1 MKTRFLVLASSAA
14 ALVLL
19 GGCNYKH
26 GAYTGK
32 ELNAAQQRMSSLKA
46 ATEWDM
52 GRQAFLGGDLEK
64 GIKAVNRSLALN
76 PNVPKSHVLKGRIL
90 AEMGD
95 LEASLQC
102 FAEAT
107 KLDEKNTDAQ
117 YYTGVVNERLSRPDR
132 AYENYAKAAELD
144 PQNPQYVVAAAE
156 MLIDTNRL
164 PEAEAFL
171 ESRKARFEN
180 NAGVRQTLGHIAMM
194 KQDHQRAAELFQEA
208 KLLAPDDAAV
218 VEDLVRAQ
226 ISIEKFADA
235 EYNLNKLLKLEN
247 YKTRRDLMHMRG
259 RCLVKLDRMLDAREV
274 YIKLTSGSEGTAD
287 TEAWI
292 GLGNVSYMLK
302 DNARLKVAAGRVIA
316 MDPSRSDG
324 YTLRALHQRRTS
336 DLKGAQEN
344 LKKSLSIRQD
354 AQTLLLLAVVQDE
367 LNQTNEAR
375 ETVRQALAIE
385 PNNAT
390 AQQLLG
396 SIGTGTGTG
405 AVAGVEEK

>member
-1 MKTRFLVLASSAA
+1 MKNRCSLLVALVGFSVLA
-14 ALVLL
+14 
-19 GGCNYKH
+19 GCNYSH
-26 GAYTGK
+26 GTYTKG
-32 ELNAAQQRMSSLKA
+32 ELNAAKQRMSSLKA

-64 GIKAVNRSLALN
+64 AVKAVNRSLALN

-95 LEASLQC
+95 LEGALVC

-132 AYENYAKAAELD
+132 AYTNYAKAAELD
-144 PQNPQYVVAAAE
+144 PQNAQYVVAASE

-164 PEAEAFL
+164 EEAEQFL
-171 ESRKARFEN
+171 QTRKSRFEN

-194 KQDHQRAAELFQEA
+194 KQDHKLAAEYFQEA
-208 KLLAPDDAAV
+208 KLLAPDDAAI

-226 ISIEKFADA
+226 ISIERYADA
-235 EYNLNKLLKLEN
+235 EYNLNKLLKQET

-302 DNARLKVAAGRVIA
+302 DNARLKVAASRVIA
-316 MDPSRSDG
+316 MDPSRPDG
-324 YTLRALHQRRTS
+324 YTLRALHQRRTA
-336 DLKGAQEN
+336 DLKGASEN
-344 LKKSLSIRQD
+344 LQKAISIRSD
-354 AQTLLLLAVVQDE
+354 AETLLLLAVVQDE
-367 LNQTNEAR
+367 LNQPNDAR
-375 ETVRQALAIE
+375 ESVRQALAME
-385 PNNAT
+385 PNNPT
-390 AQQLLG
+390 AQQLL
-396 SIGTGTGTG
+396 STIGTNRATGQ
-405 AVAGVEEK
+405 VAGVEEK

>member
-1 MKTRFLVLASSAA
+1 MNIRR
-14 ALVLL
+14 VLL
-19 GGCNYKH
+19 ATTPLVAFSVLTGCNYTH
-26 GAYTGK
+26 GTYTKG
-32 ELNAAQQRMSSLKA
+32 ELNAAKQRMSSLKA

-64 GIKAVNRSLALN
+64 AVKAVNRSLALN

-95 LEASLQC
+95 LEGALVS
-102 FAEAT
+102 FAEAS
-107 KLDEKNTDAQ
+107 KLDEKNADAE

-132 AYENYAKAAELD
+132 AYTNYAKAAELD

-164 PEAEAFL
+164 NEAEQFL
-171 ESRKARFEN
+171 EARKTRFEN

-194 KQDHQRAAELFQEA
+194 KQDYKLAADLFQEA

-218 VEDLVRAQ
+218 VEDLIRAQ
-226 ISIEKFADA
+226 MSVEKYADA
-235 EYNLNKLLKLEN
+235 EYNLNKLLKMEAN
-247 YKTRRDLMHMRG
+247 KTRRDLMHMRG
-259 RCLVKLDRMLDAREV
+259 RCLVKLDRMLDARDV

-316 MDPSRSDG
+316 MDPSRPDG
-324 YTLRALHQRRTS
+324 YTLRALHQRRTA
-336 DLKGAQEN
+336 DLKGASEN
-344 LKKSLSIRQD
+344 LRKALSIRPD
-354 AQTLLLLAVVQDE
+354 AETLLLLAVVQDE
-367 LNQTNEAR
+367 LNQPNDALES
-375 ETVRQALAIE
+375 VRQALAIE
-385 PNNAT
+385 PNNTT
-390 AQQLLG
+390 AQHLLG
-396 SIGTGTGTG
+396 TIGAGR
-405 AVAGVEEK
+405 VAGAEEK

>member
-1 MKTRFLVLASSAA
+1 MKTRSILLASCAA
-14 ALVLL
+14 AGIALL
-19 GGCNYKH
+19 SGCNYKH
-26 GAYTGK
+26 GSYTGK

-64 GIKAVNRSLALN
+64 AVKAVNRSLALN

-95 LEASLQC
+95 LEGSLLC

-107 KLDEKNTDAQ
+107 KLDEKNADAQ

-132 AYENYAKAAELD
+132 AYENYSKAAELD

-164 PEAEAFL
+164 ADAEAFL

-194 KQDHQRAAELFQEA
+194 KQDHQRAAALFQEA
-208 KLLAPDDAAV
+208 KLLAPDDSAV

-226 ISIEKFADA
+226 IAIEKYADA
-235 EYNLNKLLKLEN
+235 EYNINKLLKTEAN
-247 YKTRRDLMHMRG
+247 KGRRDLMHMRG

-316 MDPSRSDG
+316 MEPSRPDG

-344 LKKSLSIRQD
+344 LKKALSIRQD
-354 AQTLLLLAVVQDE
+354 TETLLLLAVVQDE
-367 LNQTNEAR
+367 LNQPNEAR
-375 ETVRQALAIE
+375 ESVRQALAME
-385 PNNAT
+385 PNNLT

-396 SIGTGTGTG
+396 SIGSGR
-405 AVAGVEEK
+405 VAGVEEK

>member
-1 MKTRFLVLASSAA
+1 MNIRRVLLATT
-14 ALVLL
+14 ALVAFSVLT
-19 GGCNYKH
+19 GCNYTH
-26 GAYTGK
+26 GTYTKG
-32 ELNAAQQRMSSLKA
+32 ELNAAKQRMSSLKA

-64 GIKAVNRSLALN
+64 AVKAVNRSLALN

-95 LEASLQC
+95 LEGALVS
-102 FAEAT
+102 FAEAS
-107 KLDEKNTDAQ
+107 KLDEKNADAE

-132 AYENYAKAAELD
+132 AYTNYAKAAELD

-164 PEAEAFL
+164 NEAEQFL
-171 ESRKARFEN
+171 EARKTRFEN

-194 KQDHQRAAELFQEA
+194 KQDYKLAADLFQEA

-218 VEDLVRAQ
+218 VEDLIRAQ
-226 ISIEKFADA
+226 MSVEKYADA
-235 EYNLNKLLKLEN
+235 EYNLNKLLKMEAN
-247 YKTRRDLMHMRG
+247 KTRRDLMHMRG
-259 RCLVKLDRMLDAREV
+259 RCLVKLDRMLDARDV

-316 MDPSRSDG
+316 MDPSRPDG
-324 YTLRALHQRRTS
+324 YTLRALHQRRTA
-336 DLKGAQEN
+336 DLKGASEN
-344 LKKSLSIRQD
+344 LRKALSIRPD
-354 AQTLLLLAVVQDE
+354 AETLLLLAVVQDE
-367 LNQTNEAR
+367 LNQPNDAR
-375 ETVRQALAIE
+375 ESVRQALAIE
-385 PNNAT
+385 PNNTT
-390 AQQLLG
+390 AQHLLG
-396 SIGTGTGTG
+396 TIGAGR
-405 AVAGVEEK
+405 VAGAEEK

>member
-1 MKTRFLVLASSAA
+1 MNTRQILIASCAA
-14 ALVLL
+14 AGIALL
-19 GGCNYKH
+19 SGCNYKH

-64 GIKAVNRSLALN
+64 AAKAVNRSLALN

-95 LEASLQC
+95 LEGSLLC

-107 KLDEKNTDAQ
+107 KLDEKNADAQ

-164 PEAEAFL
+164 AEAQSFL
-171 ESRKARFEN
+171 ETRKARFEN

-194 KQDHQRAAELFQEA
+194 NQDHKHAAELFQEA
-208 KLLAPDDAAV
+208 KLLAPDDTAV

-226 ISIEKFADA
+226 IAIEKFADA
-235 EYNLNKLLKLEN
+235 EYNLNKLLKLETH
-247 YKTRRDLMHMRG
+247 KTRRDLMHMRG

-287 TEAWI
+287 SEAWI

-316 MDPSRSDG
+316 MDPTRPDG
-324 YTLRALHQRRTS
+324 YTLRALYQRRTS

-354 AQTLLLLAVVQDE
+354 PETLLLLAVVQDE
-367 LNQTNEAR
+367 LNQPNEAR
-375 ETVRQALAIE
+375 ASVRQALAIE
-385 PNNAT
+385 PNNVT

-396 SIGTGTGTG
+396 SIGSGR
-405 AVAGVEEK
+405 VAGVEEK